1 MECGR
6 VCGLLASLRMPAPHL
21 IHRSMLQVAPQPTHA
36 YTHTRVNGAVA
47 GQVGIGSALPI
58 SEAAASDGPHCNF
71 SHMSGGYSGTAQ
83 QSYAAIKARQ
93 LAPPVPVY
101 IPGKVPAGTPV
112 PPPNRGPGGYVAGAG
127 RGATGFTTRSDIG
140 PAKNEGAASSGIM
153 PGMMPGQPGAPA
165 GFGQAPAGHQAGR
178 GRGQGAAENDNDRGD
193 YSDANFDKFN
203 GFSGSLFNGPVDA
216 EDEAADNVWNL
227 VEDIMDSRRK
237 TKREAKER
245 AEMEEYR
252 RKVPTIQRQF
262 ADLKRQMNT
271 MDSSDWLN
279 IPEAGELARRKHKAP
294 DRDFFTPVP
303 DSLLDSARK
312 ESEINTSIDPRT
324 GMMTPAATP
333 LTDLTK
339 IGEGRSKMLE
349 LKLQRV
355 SDSVTGQTVVD
366 PKGYLTGLNS
376 VKISTQAEIGDFKEG
391 RLLLNSAIQS
401 NKNHAPSWIAAARLE
416 VLAGKVEAARTII
429 LDGCKNCPTS
439 KDIWVE
445 AAVLHPNDAAK
456 RILAQAITHL
466 PEEVAIWM
474 RAAELESDA
483 KNKRKVL
490 RAALQQVPNSVRLW
504 KAAVELEDETAAR
517 AMLTRAVED
526 GCCPLSVDLWL
537 ALAQL
542 QPYEEARANLTRA
555 REKLPSEPSI
565 WLTAAKLEEANSHLD
580 MVPKI
585 IEKCLHWF
593 SQQQIKVAGDRDHW
607 LKEAETA
614 ESEKFL
620 RVAEAL
626 ISVSISIGVH
636 TSDRKRIFIAD
647 AESML
652 QRDKYVMFHLS
663 CSLFFNTFTQNS
675 LCPHCILCPSRDIQG
690 QERYLDEGVA
700 AGREVRYTR
709 ELRQPSKCRR
719 SKLPARVAVVA
730 QVCQRKMA
738 AQRRRCRPQNSRK
751 RF

>member
-1 MECGR
+1 
-6 VCGLLASLRMPAPHL
+6 
-21 IHRSMLQVAPQPTHA
+21 
-36 YTHTRVNGAVA
+36 
-47 GQVGIGSALPI
+47 
-58 SEAAASDGPHCNF
+58 
-71 SHMSGGYSGTAQ
+71 MSGGYSGTAQ

-112 PPPNRGPGGYVAGAG
+112 PPPNRGPAGYVAGMG

-153 PGMMPGQPGAPA
+153 PGMMPGQPGAPP
-165 GFGQAPAGHQAGR
+165 GFGQAPAGYQAGR
-178 GRGQGAAENDNDRGD
+178 GAGRGQGPAENDNDRGD

-262 ADLKRQMNT
+262 ADLKRQMKT
-271 MDSSDWLN
+271 MDGTDWLN
-279 IPEAGELARRKHKAP
+279 IPEAGELARRKHKTP

-474 RAAELESDA
+474 RAAELELDV

-542 QPYEEARANLTRA
+542 QPYEEARATLTRA

-565 WLTAAKLEEANSHLD
+565 WLTAAKLEEANNHLD

-585 IEKCLHWF
+585 IEKCLNWF

-614 ESEKFL
+614 ESETFL
-620 RVAEAL
+620 AVAEAL

-652 QRDKYVMFHLS
+652 QRDKCAPRMRLAIILIFMLS
-663 CSLFFNTFTQNS
+663 LQNS
-675 LCPHCILCPSRDIQG
+675 LRSHGVLCASCNIQG
-690 QERYLDEGVA
+690 QERYLDESVS
-700 AGREVRYTR
+700 AGREVRHAR
-709 ELRQPSKCRR
+709 EFRQPPEPGGPE
-719 SKLPARVAVVA
+719 LPACLAVVA
-730 QVCQRKMA
+730 EIRQRKVA
-738 AQRRRCRPQNSRK
+738 AQ
-751 RF
+751 

>member
-1 MECGR
+1 
-6 VCGLLASLRMPAPHL
+6 
-21 IHRSMLQVAPQPTHA
+21 
-36 YTHTRVNGAVA
+36 
-47 GQVGIGSALPI
+47 
-58 SEAAASDGPHCNF
+58 
-71 SHMSGGYSGTAQ
+71 
-83 QSYAAIKARQ
+83 
-93 LAPPVPVY
+93 
-101 IPGKVPAGTPV
+101 
-112 PPPNRGPGGYVAGAG
+112 
-127 RGATGFTTRSDIG
+127 
-140 PAKNEGAASSGIM
+140 
-153 PGMMPGQPGAPA
+153 
-165 GFGQAPAGHQAGR
+165 
-178 GRGQGAAENDNDRGD
+178 
-193 YSDANFDKFN
+193 
-203 GFSGSLFNGPVDA
+203 
-216 EDEAADNVWNL
+216 
-227 VEDIMDSRRK
+227 
-237 TKREAKER
+237 
-245 AEMEEYR
+245 
-252 RKVPTIQRQF
+252 
-262 ADLKRQMNT
+262 
-271 MDSSDWLN
+271 
-279 IPEAGELARRKHKAP
+279 
-294 DRDFFTPVP
+294 
-303 DSLLDSARK
+303 
-312 ESEINTSIDPRT
+312 
-324 GMMTPAATP
+324 
-333 LTDLTK
+333 
-339 IGEGRSKMLE
+339 
-349 LKLQRV
+349 
-355 SDSVTGQTVVD
+355 VVD

-474 RAAELESDA
+474 RAAELELDV

-542 QPYEEARANLTRA
+542 QPYEEARATLTRA

-565 WLTAAKLEEANSHLD
+565 WLTAAKLEEANNHLD

-585 IEKCLHWF
+585 IEKCLNWF

-620 RVAEAL
+620 AVAEAL

-652 QRDKYVMFHLS
+652 QRDKCAPRMRHAIILIFMLS
-663 CSLFFNTFTQNS
+663 LQNS
-675 LCPHCILCPSRDIQG
+675 LRSHGVLCASCNIQG
-690 QERYLDEGVA
+690 QERYLDESVS
-700 AGREVRYTR
+700 AGREVRHAR
-709 ELRQPSKCRR
+709 EFRQPPEPGGPE
-719 SKLPARVAVVA
+719 LPACLAVVA
-730 QVCQRKMA
+730 EIRQSKVA
-738 AQRRRCRPQNSRK
+738 AQ
-751 RF
+751 